1 MTKRFIAV
9 QIGARRG
16 YVVPSILEKAGML
29 EALYTDLCA
38 NAGLG
43 VALDRFC
50 PQSLRSGAVS
60 RLLNRRVPPN
70 IQEKVHTFDW
80 ASICYLARQRLS
92 GNNLLKQHQAL
103 TALKREMS
111 QAMIGKGL
119 GQATHIFS
127 MLGEGTDFLEFAK
140 DQNLKVINDIYI
152 SPATHR
158 IIQSE
163 REKFS
168 DIEPTIPE
176 QIIQDDSVWFS
187 KVCQLTD
194 VFIVPSRFVERGLEE
209 LGIDKSKCYTVPYD
223 IEDSWLRLT
232 NFPTKGRV
240 LFVGTAD
247 LRKGIHI
254 LGTAAQKL
262 SHRNYEFR
270 IAGGVSDIVRKHQLT
285 ERLNFLGR
293 VPRAN
298 IQSEFVQADIFVLPS
313 LAEGSASVT
322 YEALAAGLPVIT
334 TEAAGSVVRDG
345 IEGFIVPERDAEAL
359 ANRIEELVE
368 NRQLRDRMA
377 AAARKR
383 AQDYTWDKYAERL
396 LRVFESV

>member
-1 MTKRFIAV
+1 MTKRLIVV

-50 PQSLRSGAVS
+50 PQPLRNSAVS
-60 RLLNRRVPPN
+60 RLLNRRVPLN
-70 IQEKVHTFDW
+70 IQGKVHSFDW
-80 ASICYLARQRLS
+80 ASLCYLVRQKLS
-92 GNNLLKQHQAL
+92 GNSLLKQHQAL
-103 TALKREMS
+103 AKFKQEIS

-140 DQNLKVINDIYI
+140 DQNLKVVNDIYI

-158 IIQSE
+158 IIQAE
-163 REKFS
+163 RKEFF

-176 QIIQDDSVWFS
+176 QIIQDDAVWFS
-187 KVCQLTD
+187 KVCKLTD

-209 LGIDKSKCYTVPYD
+209 LGVDKNKCYTVPYD
-223 IEDSWLRLT
+223 IEESWLSLT
-232 NFPTKGRV
+232 SSPTKGRV

-270 IAGGVSDIVRKHQLT
+270 VAGGVSEIVRKHQLT
-285 ERLNFLGR
+285 EKLNFLGR
-293 VPRAN
+293 VPRAD
-298 IQSEFVQADIFVLPS
+298 IQNEFVQADIFVLPS

-345 IEGFIVPERDAEAL
+345 IEGFIVPERDAKAL

-396 LRVFESV
+396 LAVLQAV

>member
-16 YVVPSILEKAGML
+16 YVVPSILEKSGLL

-43 VALDRFC
+43 VTLDRVC
-50 PQSLRSGAVS
+50 PQSLRRGAIS

-70 IQEKVHTFDW
+70 IEEKVHTFDW
-80 ASICYLARQRLS
+80 ASLCYLARQKLS
-92 GNNLLKQHQAL
+92 ENSLLKQHQVL
-103 TALKREMS
+103 TEFKREIS

-140 DQNLKVINDIYI
+140 DQNLKVVNDIYI

-158 IIQSE
+158 IIQNE
-163 REKFS
+163 RENFS

-176 QIIQDDSVWFS
+176 QIIQDDAVWFS
-187 KVCQLTD
+187 KVCKLTD
-194 VFIVPSRFVERGLEE
+194 IFIVPSHFVERGLEE
-209 LGIDKSKCYTVPYD
+209 LGVDKSKCYTVPYD
-223 IEDSWLRLT
+223 IEDSWLKLT

-270 IAGGVSDIVRKHQLT
+270 VAGGVSDIVRKHQLT
-285 ERLNFLGR
+285 EKLNFLGR
-293 VPRAN
+293 VPRAE
-298 IQSEFVQADIFVLPS
+298 IQNEFVQADIFVLPS

-345 IEGFIVPERDAEAL
+345 VEGFIIPERDAQAL

-396 LRVFESV
+396 LAVLQAV